1 MTIRKW
7 TEADL
12 GQIQGLLRQ
21 MEETIGNGPI
31 LDEDTLLR
39 HFKAMEENTDVYEN
53 YVVTDNGSVVGYM
66 SLLFY
71 RSLFHAEGTAQIN
84 ELVVDG
90 EHRNKG
96 YGKALLQF
104 GIQRAKDRG
113 MDEIE
118 IGVEKENVKALD
130 FYKRNGI
137 EEEYVLLGREL

>member
-1 MTIRKW
+1 LDK
-7 TEADL
+7 
-12 GQIQGLLRQ
+12 
-21 MEETIGNGPI
+21 TIGDGPI
-31 LDEDTLLR
+31 LEEGNLLR

-53 YVVTDNGSVVGYM
+53 YVITDDGSVVGYM

-90 EHRNKG
+90 KHRNKG

-104 GIQRAKDRG
+104 GIQRAKDRS

-118 IGVEKENVKALD
+118 IGVEKENLAALE

-137 EEEYVLLGREL
+137 EEEYVLLGMEL